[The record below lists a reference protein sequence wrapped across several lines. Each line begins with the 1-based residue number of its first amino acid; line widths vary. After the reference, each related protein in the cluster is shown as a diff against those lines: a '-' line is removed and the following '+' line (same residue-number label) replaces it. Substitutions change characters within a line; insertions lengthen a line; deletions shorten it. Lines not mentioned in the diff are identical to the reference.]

1 LAVDRRIEESFQIT
15 DNIQVFV
22 NDVEGLLVRLGIDA
36 PREVRIVRAELE
48 PLEVDLRGQNREAQV
63 DAAVA
68 SRDQRNSSA

>member
-1 LAVDRRIEESFQIT
+1 MAVDRRIEESFQIT